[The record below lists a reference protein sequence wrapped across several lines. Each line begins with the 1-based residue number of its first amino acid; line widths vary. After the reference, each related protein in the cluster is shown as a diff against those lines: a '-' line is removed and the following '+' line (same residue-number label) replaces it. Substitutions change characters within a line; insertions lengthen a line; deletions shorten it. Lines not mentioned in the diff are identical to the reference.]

1 MAIFQNLII
10 TGRPACGKSELID
23 FLKKVPAGERT
34 EKYHIGNFKE
44 EDDFPWLWRLSEED
58 NALEKQGKPRL
69 YTRRVPEGFEI
80 TRPTLRGD
88 FFDKMND
95 VILEKYLKNPS
106 FYKENT
112 LLIEFARGK
121 GDGFKRSLEK
131 LSPEVL
137 KMSAILHILVSFKE
151 SFRKNDA
158 RYKKGLEG
166 SILSHKVPDKDM
178 NEYFIENDWLDITQN
193 QPCGHLMLNGVNVPF
208 LTVNNEPELIDPI
221 ALERRFMPAL
231 KKLWEIKN
239 AKTGV

>member
-1 MAIFQNLII
+1 MTIFQNLII
-10 TGRPACGKSELID
+10 IGRPACGKSELTD
-23 FLKKVPAGERT
+23 FLKKIPVRERT

-44 EDDFPWLWRLSEED
+44 EDDFPWLWQLSEED
-58 NALEKQGKPRL
+58 DAHL

-80 TRPTLRGD
+80 TKPTLRGD

-95 VILEKYLKNPS
+95 VISEKYLKDPS

-131 LSPEVL
+131 LSPEIL
-137 KMSAILHILVSFKE
+137 KMSAILHILVSFEE
-151 SFRKNDA
+151 SVRKNNA

-193 QPCGHLMLNGVNVPF
+193 RPHGYLAINGVNVPF
-208 LTVNNEPELIDPI
+208 LTVNNEPELTEHA
-221 ALERRFMPAL
+221 ALEKRFMPAL
-231 KKLWEIKN
+231 KKLMEIKN
-239 AKTGV
+239 AKRNL